1 MSSMAL
7 SWSGNVRE
15 AVFGSPPEEETKPTR
30 SPTVQET
37 SDEVADASTSP
48 EFVELYSKHV
58 DYVWKTA
65 RRLGIPDAE
74 ADDVVQET
82 FLRVLR
88 LRKLYV
94 KDRGS
99 ERTWLFALLFRVV
112 QHHRR
117 WHSRRS
123 AHMEDGVDF
132 DVLPADGAMYPDRY
146 TENVE
151 SIRVAEEILEGL
163 DPERRAVLVLAELE
177 EKPVSEIAALLGI
190 NVNTATSRL
199 RQARKH
205 VEAAIARRAARDQWR
220 YR

>member
-1 MSSMAL
+1 MAL